1 MLKAI
6 IIDDE
11 RSSRNAL
18 RQKLINHCPEVT
30 VIAECENGEEGIR
43 DIEETNPD
51 IIFLD
56 VEMPRMNGFTML
68 QQLQQHNFEIIF
80 ITAYDHYAIK
90 AIKFSAL
97 DYLVKP
103 VEISDLKTAVEKA
116 AEKRKKSTGNTS
128 LETLLHNLM
137 NKEKEQHRIAIP
149 SMDGLQ
155 FVATGNIIYLE
166 ANSNYTNF
174 YLINDKKITVS
185 KTLKEFDELLPG
197 SIFIRIHHS
206 YIININCIEKY
217 IRGEGGQVLMKNGVV
232 LDVARRKK
240 EDFLKIIGNGF

>member
-1 MLKAI
+1 MLKTI

-18 RQKLINHCPEVT
+18 RQKLMNHCPEVN
-30 VIAECENGEEGIR
+30 VIAEYENGEEGIKG
-43 DIEETNPD
+43 IEETKPD
-51 IIFLD
+51 VIFLD

-68 QQLQQHNFEIIF
+68 QQLHQHDFEIIF

-103 VEISDLKTAVEKA
+103 VEISDLKTAVEKVI
-116 AEKRKKSTGNTS
+116 EKRKKTTNNTA

-174 YLINDKKITVS
+174 YLMNDKKLTVA
-185 KTLKEFDELLPG
+185 KTLKDFEELLPN

-217 IRGEGGQVLMKNGVV
+217 IKGEGGHVLMKNGVM

-240 EDFLKIIGNGF
+240 DEFLKIIGNGF

>member
-1 MLKAI
+1 MLTAI

-11 RSSRNAL
+11 RNSRNAL
-18 RQKLINHCPEVT
+18 RQKLNNHCAEVT
-30 VIAECENGEEGIR
+30 IIAECENGEEGIKS
-43 DIEETNPD
+43 IEENKPD

-103 VEISDLKTAVEKA
+103 VEIADLKTAVEKA
-116 AEKRKKSTGNTS
+116 AEKRKHITGNMA
-128 LETLLHNLM
+128 LETLLQNLM

-149 SMDGLQ
+149 SMEGLQ
-155 FVATGNIIYLE
+155 FVATGDIIYLE
-166 ANSNYTNF
+166 ALSNYTNF
-174 YLINDKKITVS
+174 YLMNNKKITVA
-185 KTLKEFDELLPG
+185 KTLKDFEDLLPS

-217 IRGEGGQVLMKNGVV
+217 IKGDGGQALMKNGVY

-240 EDFLKIIGNGF
+240 EEVLKIIGHGF